1 MAAEISADTF
11 VRVCGVGCVV
21 CHDACEEIVE
31 PRGPF
36 SPHTEAVRPAFQHVR
51 LHQHSCL
58 TDGLHVLVE
67 LAVEGILS
75 AVGVECGRDIAC
87 AELVHVVVRDAQP
100 FIERVDHAYGADV
113 CGDLVER
120 VGPVLRIQSRA
131 VCQSVEMQGFVT
143 AEDTS
148 GGESYRSSASRSA
161 TGAPSF
167 PLRNMKAP
175 PGQTITAPF
184 TAVPSG
190 TGYHIYWDGSP
201 GRPGSYRCSR
211 YIPLS

>member
-11 VRVCGVGCVV
+11 VRVCGAGCAV
-21 CHDACEEIVE
+21 CHDFCEEIVE

-36 SPHTEAVRPAFQHVR
+36 SPHVR

-100 FIERVDHAYGADV
+100 SIERVDHAYGADV

-175 PGQTITAPF
+175 PGQIITAPF

-190 TGYHIYWDGSP
+190 TGYHTILGRKSGS
-201 GRPGSYRCSR
+201 SW
-211 YIPLS
+211 

>member
-11 VRVCGVGCVV
+11 VRVSGAGCAV

-36 SPHTEAVRPAFQHVR
+36 SPHTEAVRPAF
-51 LHQHSCL
+51 
-58 TDGLHVLVE
+58 
-67 LAVEGILS
+67 
-75 AVGVECGRDIAC
+75 GRDIAC

-148 GGESYRSSASRSA
+148 GGESCRSSASRSA